1 MENANNSITET
12 EKQAQIATLAMRF
25 EKNKRRHADIA
36 WSDVLARLQ
45 DAPAK
50 LASLAAM
57 EGTGGEPDV
66 VGRDPASGEFLFF
79 DCSAETPEGRRAL
92 CYDHAA
98 FECRKTA
105 KPAGSAMDLA
115 AEMGIELLNEEQ
127 YRYLQT
133 LGEFDLKTSSWLN
146 TPAPMRKLDGALF
159 GDRRYDR
166 VFVYHNSAPSYYG
179 VRGFRGV
186 LRV

>member
-1 MENANNSITET
+1 MLGGGAVARGQSQPGDLR
-12 EKQAQIATLAMRF
+12 QARWTQPPRQG
-25 EKNKRRHADIA
+25 RRDADALLVEPGRIQWHGRPGRQMLGA
-36 WSDVLARLQ
+36 RHVLVGESAVG
-45 DAPAK
+45 
-50 LASLAAM
+50 AA
-57 EGTGGEPDV
+57 D
-66 VGRDPASGEFLFF
+66 RHQR
-79 DCSAETPEGRRAL
+79 PEGRRAL

-98 FECRKTA
+98 FESRKTA